1 MQSEIW
7 NLSMASPTARLPLQ
21 LINFF
26 STRVAR
32 KQSLAL
38 IVVLSTEG
46 SSYSKAGHPLLI
58 DDAGEFQGILSGG
71 CLEGDLAERSLEAM
85 RRASPV
91 LVEYD
96 LRGDDELFGLGVGCE
111 GVMQVLIQ
119 PLPRENGYEPLS
131 EILNILDDQE
141 SADIDVTCEFG
152 DSQFRWVRP
161 CSLLVLGAGP
171 DVKPLLEMCSSLGW
185 AATANDHRPAWAE
198 RLRNIAAVKVHCV
211 PAQEL
216 QGTIDFAR
224 FDAAIVMSHN
234 LAADRAYLEQLAQAQ
249 VAFVG
254 LLGPPH
260 RRNRLLDELGDAAA
274 ALSDRLH
281 APVGRQ
287 IGGRGPAAIALE
299 IVTELQEHFCA
310 IDQELSSASRSPGVS
325 ISIEAGSK
333 QTAST
338 D

>member
-1 MQSEIW
+1 
-7 NLSMASPTARLPLQ
+7 MASPTARLPLQ
-21 LINFF
+21 FIEFF

-38 IVVLSTEG
+38 VVVLSTEG

-58 DDAGEFQGILSGG
+58 DDAGDFQGILSGG
-71 CLEGDLAERSLEAM
+71 CLEGDLAERSLAAM
-85 RRASPV
+85 RRGDPE

-119 PLPRENGYEPLS
+119 PLHEDSAYAPLC
-131 EILNILDDQE
+131 EILDILKE
-141 SADIDVTCEFG
+141 KEFADIDVTCEFG
-152 DSQFRWVRP
+152 ASQLRWVRP

-185 AATANDHRPAWAE
+185 AATVNDHRPAWAE
-198 RLRNIAAVKVHCV
+198 RLRTNTAARVHSV
-211 PAQEL
+211 PTQEL
-216 QGTIDFAR
+216 AESLELSA

-234 LAADRAYLEQLAQAQ
+234 LAADRVYLEQLAGTHM
-249 VAFVG
+249 AFVG

-260 RRNRLLDELGDAAA
+260 RRDRLVDELGEQAAG
-274 ALSDRLH
+274 LSGRLH

-299 IVTELQEHFCA
+299 IVAELQEHFSA
-310 IDQELSSASRSPGVS
+310 IDQELSSASRSSGVS
-325 ISIEAGSK
+325 ISIAAGSK
-333 QTAST
+333 RTAST
-338 D
+338 N

>member
-1 MQSEIW
+1 MQFID
-7 NLSMASPTARLPLQ
+7 
-21 LINFF
+21 FF
-26 STRVAR
+26 SACVAR

-38 IVVLSTEG
+38 VVVLSTKG
-46 SSYSKAGHPLLI
+46 SSYSKAGHLLLI

-71 CLEGDLAERSLEAM
+71 CLEGDLAERSLEVM
-85 RRASPV
+85 RQGSPA

-96 LRGDDELFGLGVGCE
+96 LRGDDGVFGLGIGCE

-119 PLPRENGYEPLS
+119 PLLSENGYEPLAG
-131 EILNILDDQE
+131 IVNILGEKE
-141 SADIDVTCEFG
+141 SADIDVSSEFG
-152 DSQFRWVRP
+152 ASRFRWARP
-161 CSLLVLGAGP
+161 ISLLVLGAGP
-171 DVKPLLEMCSSLGW
+171 DVMPLLEMCGSLGW
-185 AATANDHRPAWAE
+185 AATVNDHRPAWAE
-198 RLRNIAAVKVHCV
+198 RLRNRIAVNVHCG
-211 PAQEL
+211 PAQDL
-216 QGTIDFAR
+216 AGTFDLST

-234 LAADRAYLEQLAQAQ
+234 LAADRAYLEELAQVD

-260 RRNRLLDELGDAAA
+260 RRDRLLDELGHTSV

-287 IGGRGPAAIALE
+287 IDGRGPAAIALE
-299 IVTELQEHFCA
+299 IVVELQEYFCA

-333 QTAST
+333 QMAST